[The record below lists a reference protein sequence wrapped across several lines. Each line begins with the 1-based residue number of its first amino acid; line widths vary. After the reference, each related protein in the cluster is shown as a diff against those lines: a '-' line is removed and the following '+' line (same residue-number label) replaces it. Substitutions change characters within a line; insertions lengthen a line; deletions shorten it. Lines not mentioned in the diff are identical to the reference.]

1 MNRPKIELH
10 CHLDGSLRPETVWD
24 LAQQYGVPLPVKTQ
38 TEVKKFFNAT
48 GRKSLADYLTLFGY
62 TVPLLQTREA
72 LSRAV
77 AELIEDFSQENGRY
91 IEIRYAP
98 LLHLQKGLTPEQIV
112 EATIEGLRDGEH
124 KTSTKARLILC
135 AMRQESPELSIEV
148 ARLAAQYRHKGVV
161 AFDIAGPENGFPP
174 ERHRKAFESAKSK
187 GLFVTIHAGEEDCS
201 DYMRQAIELGAD
213 RLGHG
218 LHLGSAPEPVQRLV
232 ADRKIALEICPTSNL
247 QTQGWKSYREHPIEH
262 YRRTGVV
269 VTVNTDNRLM
279 SDTSMTNE
287 LSQVQSA
294 FGWGKEIV
302 SEVLMNAARA
312 AFLSQTEK
320 DKLLKLVNQDS

>member
-1 MNRPKIELH
+1 MRSNVSTMDSLMKMPKIELH

-24 LAQQYGVPLPVKTQ
+24 LAQQYGVPLPAKTQ

-48 GRKSLADYLTLFGY
+48 GRKSLADYLMLFGY

-72 LSRAV
+72 LARAV
-77 AELIEDFSQENGRY
+77 SELIEDFSRENGKY

-98 LLHLQKGLTPEQIV
+98 LLHLRKGLTPEHVV
-112 EATIEGLRDGEH
+112 EATIEGLRNGEQ

-135 AMRQESPELSIEV
+135 AMRQESPAVSIDV
-148 ARLAAQYRHKGVV
+148 ARLAAQYRHKG
-161 AFDIAGPENGFPP
+161 
-174 ERHRKAFESAKSK
+174 
-187 GLFVTIHAGEEDCS
+187 AGEEDCS

-218 LHLGSAPEPVQRLV
+218 LHLGSAPESVQRFV

-247 QTQGWKSYREHPIEH
+247 QTKGWKSYREHPIEH
-262 YRRTGVV
+262 YRRAGIV

-294 FGWGKEIV
+294 FGWGDEIV
-302 SEVLMNAARA
+302 RELTMNAART
-312 AFLSQTEK
+312 AFLAQTEK
-320 DKLLKLVNQDS
+320 DELVKRVISQSS